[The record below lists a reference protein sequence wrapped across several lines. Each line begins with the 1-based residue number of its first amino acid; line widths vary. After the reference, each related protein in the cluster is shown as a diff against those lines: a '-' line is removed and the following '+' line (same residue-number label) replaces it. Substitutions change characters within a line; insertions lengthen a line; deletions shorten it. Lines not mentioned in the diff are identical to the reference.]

1 MTLLVRSEDFESE
14 VSREQRP
21 VLLACFYGEAELRT
35 QLRLVESVSEG
46 YKDTL
51 KACVI
56 DEDSLSTLR
65 EALGIVGTPTF
76 LIFHQGEEKS
86 RILGHV
92 DGETLSAFVRQ
103 TLRRLSRVLESNQS
117 TAPLSEK
124 VTWRHDA
131 VQR

>member
-21 VLLACFYGEAELRT
+21 VLLACFYGETELRT
-35 QLRLVESVSEG
+35 QLRVVENVSEG

-51 KACVI
+51 KICVI

-92 DGETLSAFVRQ
+92 DRETLSAFVRQ
-103 TLRRLSRVLESNQS
+103 TLRQLSRVSESKQS
-117 TAPLSEK
+117 TAQLSEK
-124 VTWRHDA
+124 MTWRHNA